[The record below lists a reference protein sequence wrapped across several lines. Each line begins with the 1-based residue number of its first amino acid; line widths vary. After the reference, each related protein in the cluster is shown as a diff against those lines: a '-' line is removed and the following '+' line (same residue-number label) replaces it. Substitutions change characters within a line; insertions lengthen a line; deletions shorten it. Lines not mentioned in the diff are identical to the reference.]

1 MWFSLGRDGRL
12 DMEAVLPRIEIR
24 PIPRRAN
31 RGLAALVLVPIVAA
45 LLVGAGSASDP
56 SLAKIDP
63 ALLTAAAAA
72 PGSTLSLIIREA
84 VPTSDAAEQ
93 RLRELG
99 GTVER
104 ELPIVGGFSATLP
117 ASALRDLARSEAI
130 GVVWGDDKIGAQS
143 ADTSSYDSWD
153 PNAYWRKAIRLSQ
166 VDPTYSG
173 TGVTVAVL
181 DTGVS
186 QVPDLGNRVVARVD
200 LTPDH
205 DGEDYFGHGTHL
217 AGIVAGSGVESDG
230 RWKGVAPRARIVS
243 VKVAGADGSTD
254 VSVVIAGL
262 QWVASHRSD
271 YNIRV
276 LNLAFGTDGQQTY
289 SLDPLNYAVEQVWFS
304 GVLVVVSAG
313 NRGSDAGAINKPG
326 DDPFVLT
333 VGAVDVKGSA
343 ERDDDVVAPF
353 SSRGVTPDGFRKP
366 NIVAP
371 GITIVSARVPGSTI
385 DQLHPSARVGD
396 DYFKGSGTSQATA
409 IVSGVAALMF
419 QADPS
424 LTPDVVK
431 TVLIATAGK
440 SSSLGIGSGSG
451 LVDAA
456 GAVNAVL
463 GGRFRY
469 VSANAGLVPST
480 GLGSI
485 EGSRGTL
492 HVYADLDGDGQLEVV
507 KGEVDALGAPWTSTS
522 WSSTSWSSTSWSSL
536 TWSGAG
542 WDSTSWSNTSWSGTS
557 WSSTSW
563 SSTSWSSTSWS
574 NTSWSSLTW
583 S

>member
-1 MWFSLGRDGRL
+1 M
-12 DMEAVLPRIEIR
+12 
-24 PIPRRAN
+24 
-31 RGLAALVLVPIVAA
+31 
-45 LLVGAGSASDP
+45 
-56 SLAKIDP
+56 P
-63 ALLTAAAAA
+63 A
-72 PGSTLSLIIREA
+72 
-84 VPTSDAAEQ
+84 SDAAEQ

-130 GVVWGDDKIGAQS
+130 GVVWGDDRIGAQS

-186 QVPDLGNRVVARVD
+186 QVTDLGNRVLARVD

-304 GVLVVVSAG
+304 GVMVVVSAG

-333 VGAVDVKGSA
+333 VGAVDVKGTA

-353 SSRGVTPDGFRKP
+353 SSRGLTPDGFRKP

-396 DYFKGSGTSQATA
+396 VVLQGFGNLAGDGDRLGRRRPHVPGGPLAHPGRREDRADRDGRQVHVPRRRIGFGSGGRRR
-409 IVSGVAALMF
+409 SGERRPRREVPVRVGERWVRALDRPRLDRG
-419 QADPS
+419 QPRDPARVRR
-424 LTPDVVK
+424 P
-431 TVLIATAGK
+431 
-440 SSSLGIGSGSG
+440 
-451 LVDAA
+451 
-456 GAVNAVL
+456 
-463 GGRFRY
+463 RR
-469 VSANAGLVPST
+469 
-480 GLGSI
+480 
-485 EGSRGTL
+485 
-492 HVYADLDGDGQLEVV
+492 
-507 KGEVDALGAPWTSTS
+507 
-522 WSSTSWSSTSWSSL
+522 
-536 TWSGAG
+536 
-542 WDSTSWSNTSWSGTS
+542 
-557 WSSTSW
+557 
-563 SSTSWSSTSWS
+563 
-574 NTSWSSLTW
+574 
-583 S
+583 

>member
-1 MWFSLGRDGRL
+1 MQ
-12 DMEAVLPRIEIR
+12 AALPRIDVR

-45 LLVGAGSASDP
+45 LLVGTGSGPDP

-63 ALLTAAAAA
+63 ALVTAAAAA
-72 PGSTLSLIIREA
+72 PGSTLPLIVRET
-84 VPTSDAAEQ
+84 VPATDAAEQ

-117 ASALRDLARSEAI
+117 ASALRDLARSDAV
-130 GVVWGDDKIGAQS
+130 GVVWGDDRIGAQS
-143 ADTSSYDSWD
+143 TDTSSYDSWD
-153 PNAYWRKAIRLSQ
+153 PNAYWRKAIRLGQ
-166 VDPTYSG
+166 VDSAYTG

-186 QVPDLGNRVVARVD
+186 QVTDLGSRVLARVD

-205 DGEDYFGHGTHL
+205 DGEDDFGHGTHL
-217 AGIVAGSGVESDG
+217 AGIVAGSGAESDG

-262 QWVASHRSD
+262 QWVAEHRSD

-276 LNLAFGTDGQQTY
+276 LNLAFGTDGQQSY

-304 GVLVVVSAG
+304 GILVVVSAG

-333 VGAVDVKGSA
+333 VGAVDVKGTA

-353 SSRGVTPDGFRKP
+353 SSRGMTPDGFRKP

-396 DYFKGSGTSQATA
+396 SYFKGSGTSQATA

-424 LTPDVVK
+424 LTPDAVK

-440 SSSLGIGSGSG
+440 SASLGIGSGSG

-463 GGRFRY
+463 GGKYRY
-469 VSANAGLVPST
+469 LSANAGLVPST

-485 EGSRGTL
+485 EGSRGTF
-492 HVYADLDGDGQLEVV
+492 HVYADLDGDGQLELVR
-507 KGEVDALGAPWTSTS
+507 GEVDVLGAPWTSTS
-522 WSSTSWSSTSWSSL
+522 WSSTSWSSL
-536 TWSGAG
+536 TWSAAG
-542 WDSTSWSNTSWSGTS
+542 WDSTSWSSTSWSG
-557 WSSTSW
+557 TSW

>member
-1 MWFSLGRDGRL
+1 M
-12 DMEAVLPRIEIR
+12 
-24 PIPRRAN
+24 
-31 RGLAALVLVPIVAA
+31 VAA
-45 LLVGAGSASDP
+45 LLVGTGSTSDP
-56 SLAKIDP
+56 SLAKVDP
-63 ALLTAAAAA
+63 ALVTAAAAA
-72 PGSTLSLIIREA
+72 PGSTLPLIVRET
-84 VPTSDAAEQ
+84 VPSSDAAEQ

-117 ASALRDLARSEAI
+117 ASALQELARSDAI
-130 GVVWGDDKIGAQS
+130 GVVWGDDKIRTQS
-143 ADTSSYDSWD
+143 TDASDYDSWD
-153 PNAYWRKAIRLSQ
+153 PNAYWRKAIRLAQ
-166 VDPTYSG
+166 VDPAYTG

-186 QVPDLGNRVVARVD
+186 QVTDLGNRVLARVD

-217 AGIVAGSGVESDG
+217 AGIVAGSGVDSDG

-262 QWVASHRSD
+262 QWVASHGSD

-289 SLDPLNYAVEQVWFS
+289 SLDPLDYAVEQVWFA

-313 NRGSDAGAINKPG
+313 NRGPGAGTINKPG

-333 VGAVDVKGSA
+333 VGAVDVNGTA

-353 SSRGVTPDGFRKP
+353 SSRGPTPDGVRKP
-366 NIVAP
+366 NLVAP
-371 GITIVSARVPGSTI
+371 GITIVSDRVPGSTI
-385 DQLHPSARVGD
+385 DQLHPGARVGD
-396 DYFKGSGTSQATA
+396 SYFKGSGTSQATA

-419 QADPS
+419 QADPT
-424 LTPDVVK
+424 LTPDVAK
-431 TVLIATAGK
+431 AALIETAGK
-440 SSSLGIGSGSG
+440 SASLGNGSGSG
-451 LVDAA
+451 LVNAA
-456 GAVNAVL
+456 GAVNAAL
-463 GGRFRY
+463 TGKYRY
-469 VSANAGLVPST
+469 LPANVGLVPST
-480 GLGSI
+480 GMGSI
-485 EGSRGTL
+485 EQSRGTY
-492 HVYADLDGDGQLEVV
+492 HVYADLDGDGQLDDEVR
-507 KGEVDALGAPWTSTS
+507 GEIDALGNPWTSTS

-536 TWSGAG
+536 TWSAAG

-563 SSTSWSSTSWS
+563 SSTSWS

>member
-1 MWFSLGRDGRL
+1 MQATLS
-12 DMEAVLPRIEIR
+12 RIDVR
-24 PIPRRAN
+24 PVPRRAN
-31 RGLAALVLVPIVAA
+31 RHLAALLLLPVVAA
-45 LLVGAGSASDP
+45 LLVGTGSVNDP
-56 SLAKIDP
+56 SIAKIDP
-63 ALLTAAAAA
+63 ALVTAAAAA
-72 PGSTLSLIIREA
+72 PGSTLPLIVRET
-84 VPTSDAAEQ
+84 VPASDAAEQ

-117 ASALRDLARSEAI
+117 ASALRELARSDAI
-130 GVVWGDDKIGAQS
+130 GVVWGDDHITPQAT
-143 ADTSSYDSWD
+143 AASSYDSWD
-153 PNAYWRKAIRLSQ
+153 PNAFWRKSIRLAQ
-166 VDPTYSG
+166 VDDAYNGS
-173 TGVTVAVL
+173 GVTVAVL

-186 QVPDLGNRVVARVD
+186 QVTDLGNRVLARVD

-217 AGIVAGSGVESDG
+217 AGIVAGSGVDSDG
-230 RWKGVAPRARIVS
+230 RWRGVAPRARIVS
-243 VKVAGADGSTD
+243 VKVAGEDGSTD

-262 QWVASHRSD
+262 QWVATHRSD

-289 SLDPLNYAVEQVWFS
+289 SLDPLDFAVEQVWFA

-313 NRGSDAGAINKPG
+313 NRGPDAGTINKPG

-333 VGAVDVKGSA
+333 VGAIDVKGSA

-353 SSRGVTPDGFRKP
+353 SGRGPTPDGIRKP
-366 NIVAP
+366 NLVAP
-371 GITIVSARVPGSTI
+371 GITIVSDRVPGSTI
-385 DQLHPSARVGD
+385 DQVHPGARVGD
-396 DYFKGSGTSQATA
+396 SYFKGSGTSQATA

-424 LTPDVVK
+424 LTPDVAK
-431 TVLIATAGK
+431 AALIGTAGR
-440 SSSLGIGSGSG
+440 SGSLGNGSGSG

-456 GAVNAVL
+456 SAVSAAA
-463 GGRFRY
+463 GGKFRY
-469 VSANAGLVPST
+469 IPANVGLVPST
-480 GLGSI
+480 GMGSL
-485 EGSRGTL
+485 ERSRGTL
-492 HVYADLDGDGQLEVV
+492 HAYADLDGDGQLELV
-507 KGEVDALGAPWTSTS
+507 KGEVDVLGAPWTSTS

-536 TWSGAG
+536 TWSAAG

-563 SSTSWSSTSWS
+563 SSTSWS